1 MCITS
6 LHDYILLALII
17 LLASGVQGLSGF
29 GFALVSMSLLPLFF
43 PITFVTPLVAIL
55 AALVTFYV
63 FLTLRT
69 HFDIKKLTPLLIGAL
84 VGVPLGVFGLVHL
97 NEVLII
103 RTFAVF
109 LFLYALYSLVGR
121 EPSFS
126 LARGW
131 GYLFGFVSGCL
142 GGAYNTSGP
151 PAIIYTSL
159 KDWNKNEA
167 TITLQSYFMVTAVLI
182 IIMHSVNGLVTVEVL
197 KCVGIIIPF
206 SLVGVIIG
214 TYFFSRIK
222 QETFK
227 RIVFSLLLLVSAAL
241 FFH

>member
-6 LHDYILLALII
+6 VWDYALLAAII
-17 LLASGVQGLSGF
+17 FLSSGVQGLSGF
-29 GFALVSMSLLPLFF
+29 GFALVSMSLLPHFF
-43 PITFVTPLVAIL
+43 PITFVTPLVALIS
-55 AALVTFYV
+55 ALVTFYV
-63 FLTLRT
+63 FLTLRS
-69 HFDIKKLTPLLIGAL
+69 HFDIRKLSPLLIGSL
-84 VGVPLGVFGLVHL
+84 FGVPLGVFGLVHL
-97 NEVLII
+97 NELLII
-103 RTFAVF
+103 RVFALF

-126 LARGW
+126 LSRRW

-159 KDWNKNEA
+159 QDWNKNEA
-167 TITLQSYFMVTAVLI
+167 TITLQSYFIVTACLI
-182 IIMHSVNGLVTVEVL
+182 IFMNSINGLVTVEVL
-197 KCVGIIIPF
+197 TCA
-206 SLVGVIIG
+206 GVIVPFALLG
-214 TYFFSRIK
+214 VVVGSYFFSRIR

-227 RIVFSLLLLVSAAL
+227 RIVFTLLLLVSAAL